1 MITFTEQPSK
11 TIENLFNNQ
20 IFEWNAPNSIACEVQ
35 ISNGTHVR
43 QVVIDS
49 INNNFYLDA
58 KKPLSSLFN
67 IDGFNDDK
75 LPTIITWL
83 INDSDLYREYTFDF
97 NVKLNDGQIESE
109 QLTKKYF
116 KSVEQITDPL
126 QIENTTFKI
135 LAKSKYFNYFEGLP
149 MDISFYSDAVRTVTI
164 LNKKTGISTTKQF
177 TIGVNRLYLSNGENI
192 NGFES
197 QVPLIIDQIN
207 QLEFYDGL
215 TLLETIQVYKH
226 KECEAPYLKWFN
238 SRGSWSY
245 FRFSRIYQ
253 INNSHKNLDFV
264 NNGFANLQKSKGNF
278 KTTGKEVGSVM
289 ILKAENLNPFEQ
301 DNFLDIYTSP
311 KVFLYTTQPNQ
322 PMTEYS
328 FKEVSI
334 ANGTEQFVN
343 TKNEIRSFNINV
355 GLPNYY
361 TQTAI

>member
-1 MITFTEQPSK
+1 MITFTEQPNK

-20 IFEWNAPNSIACEVQ
+20 IFEWNAPNGIACEVQ
-35 ISNGTHVR
+35 ISNGIHVR
-43 QVVIDS
+43 QVVIDGM
-49 INNNFYLDA
+49 NNNFYLDA
-58 KKPLSSLFN
+58 KRPLRSLFN
-67 IDGFNDDK
+67 VDGFKDDK

-83 INDSDLYREYTFDF
+83 INDSDLFREYTFDF
-97 NVKLNDGQIESE
+97 NVKLSDGQIESE

-116 KSVEQITDPL
+116 KSVEQITDHL
-126 QIENTTFKI
+126 QVENTTFKV
-135 LAKSKYFNYFEGLP
+135 LAKAKYFNYFEGLP
-149 MDISFYSDAVRTVTI
+149 MDISFYSDSIRTVTI

-197 QVPLIIDQIN
+197 QVPLIIDSIN

-238 SRGSWSY
+238 SSGAWSY

-253 INNSHKNLDFV
+253 INNSHRNLEFV
-264 NNGFANLQKSKGNF
+264 NNDFANLQKSKGNF
-278 KTTGKEVGSVM
+278 KTMGKEAGAVM

-311 KVFLYTTQPNQ
+311 KVFLYTTPPNQ
-322 PMTEYS
+322 PMTEFS

-343 TKNEIRSFNINV
+343 TKNEIRSFDVNV